1 MILLTKFIGC
11 MIEHNM
17 VTTRIFLSFPFSI
30 KDFNCK
36 RTFFGIQVYLFGDI
50 VMVFFVIVYSLSAA
64 AAVVVVDWWRRLL
77 FWSGIGVFQPL
88 YCRLSVLHLRGS
100 VCYFHAMLCAVI
112 RYFTF
117 IYAECTHTSVGIMC
131 IFNSICDVYAYFSHI
146 SLPLSHFLLMRFVC
160 CTLPAGFPNGF
171 YFFTTG
177 WWVDGLTCV
186 TFLFLFIN
194 DEQKR
199 NHNFVSVFVIAVFLI
214 LFFDDLYVAWM

>member
-1 MILLTKFIGC
+1 
-11 MIEHNM
+11 
-17 VTTRIFLSFPFSI
+17 
-30 KDFNCK
+30 
-36 RTFFGIQVYLFGDI
+36 
-50 VMVFFVIVYSLSAA
+50 MVFFVIVYSLSAA
-64 AAVVVVDWWRRLL
+64 AAAVVVDWWRRLL
-77 FWSGIGVFQPL
+77 FWIGIGVFQPL

-131 IFNSICDVYAYFSHI
+131 IFNCICDVYAYFSHI

-160 CTLPAGFPNGF
+160 CTLPAGFPNCF

-186 TFLFLFIN
+186 TFLFFLLH
-194 DEQKR
+194 
-199 NHNFVSVFVIAVFLI
+199 HNFVSVFVIAVFLI
-214 LFFDDLYVAWM
+214 LFWRFVCGMDVKWVFDNCTLRLDNMYFSWYHGTKMIR